1 MEALPTL
8 KIVHPDGFCLI
19 NETDFDPEMHEL
31 FQEDSGNDPSFLI
44 AAKRDGVVVL
54 WNGSEF
60 TSKSSDKT
68 YSSEESAEGA
78 IARTKAIQNAI
89 AEKGVTDVIVIR
101 A

>member
-8 KIVHPDGFCLI
+8 KIVHSDGFCLI
-19 NETDFDPEMHEL
+19 NEADFDPEMHEL
-31 FQEDSGNDPSFLI
+31 LEDSGNDPSFLI

-60 TSKSSDKT
+60 TSKSSNKT

-89 AEKGVTDVIVIR
+89 AEKDVADVVVIR